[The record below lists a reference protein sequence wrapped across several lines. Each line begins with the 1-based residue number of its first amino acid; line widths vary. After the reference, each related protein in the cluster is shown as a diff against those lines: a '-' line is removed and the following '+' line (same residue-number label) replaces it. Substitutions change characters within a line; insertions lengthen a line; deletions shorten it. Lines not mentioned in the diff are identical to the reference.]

1 MGTFCVVNTDLQLSP
16 SRKCVVAKI
25 QSPREIIKT
34 LIELL
39 RNSGDGNPFNSRP
52 LGRSSA
58 PIIVRWIAAASK
70 REMDD

>member
-16 SRKCVVAKI
+16 SRKCVAAKI

-58 PIIVRWIAAASK
+58 AIIVRWIAAASK